1 MNRRSYLANQPDRRC
16 RLFAGAVGI
25 FEKFRNIFKAC
36 CRITLLSCLF
46 LFNSNFHECFSCF
59 FDFEPRR
66 WPESQA
72 GACGLINES
81 GETIS
86 IPNRLGTLRR
96 PARNSWFYRKR
107 LELFDGSSNPDMA
120 V

>member
-46 LFNSNFHECFSCF
+46 LFNSNFHECLVAFSTSNHVGGPNLKLEHA
-59 FDFEPRR
+59 DFKRIRR
-66 WPESQA
+66 NHLDPESP
-72 GACGLINES
+72 
-81 GETIS
+81 
-86 IPNRLGTLRR
+86 PNVATTCSKLMVLSE
-96 PARNSWFYRKR
+96 A
-107 LELFDGSSNPDMA
+107 A
-120 V
+120 